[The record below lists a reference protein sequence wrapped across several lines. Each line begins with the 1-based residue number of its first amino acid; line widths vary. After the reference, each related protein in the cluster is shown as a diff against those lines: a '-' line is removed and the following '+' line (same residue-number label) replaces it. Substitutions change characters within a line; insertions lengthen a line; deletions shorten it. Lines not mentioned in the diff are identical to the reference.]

1 MKPYYGASPA
11 EISDF
16 GHIISREV
24 GGHFLVHLFDVAGYH
39 DGPEE

>member
-1 MKPYYGASPA
+1 MKSYYGAGLA

-24 GGHFLVHLFDVAGYH
+24 GGHLLAHLFDVAGYH
-39 DGPEE
+39 DSPEE